1 MSEMLKVSEVFK
13 SNFNY
18 YQREEDFLER
28 FTLEIHSSSWL
39 KFEYLQNVQSK
50 LNSVERRFE
59 FGIKQR
65 LEWWIKCSYLAQ
77 NNGQN
82 WVKKSQTLEKFSQP
96 RDLSIWSNENVFQ
109 C

>member
-1 MSEMLKVSEVFK
+1 MQKVSEVFK

-28 FTLEIHSSSWL
+28 FTLEVHSSSRI

-59 FGIKQR
+59 IGIKLR
-65 LEWWIKCSYLAQ
+65 IE
-77 NNGQN
+77 
-82 WVKKSQTLEKFSQP
+82 
-96 RDLSIWSNENVFQ
+96 
-109 C
+109 